1 MVFWPIIYYK
11 VIYINYIKKKKN
23 PLNRLITRVK
33 RLLDMNQI

>member
-11 VIYINYIKKKKN
+11 VIYINYIKKKN